1 MIRDANGKQRWVS
14 GFPSI
19 RAAEGDRDKT
29 RVKVREGNYSAPTR
43 QSFEE
48 FAAEW
53 LETRRPKLKPSTV
66 ASYADLLRD
75 HINPRIGRVP
85 LQKLTAEH
93 LDALYTELLTKGRR
107 NGTGGLSPRTVRYY
121 HTTVRAALQTAFRW
135 GRVTR
140 NEADRAEPPES
151 VRTEAAHWNVDELRR
166 FLLGVKDDR
175 LAPLYYTAAIPGC
188 DAGRHSVCGGKVSTS
203 RREPSRSSRL

>member
-1 MIRDANGKQRWVS
+1 MGEWLPPDPRCRRRPRQDAGEGARGQLQR
-14 GFPSI
+14 
-19 RAAEGDRDKT
+19 AD
-29 RVKVREGNYSAPTR
+29 APELR
-43 QSFEE
+43 EE

-107 NGTGGLSPRTVRYY
+107 NGTGGLSPRTV
-121 HTTVRAALQTAFRW
+121 
-135 GRVTR
+135 
-140 NEADRAEPPES
+140 
-151 VRTEAAHWNVDELRR
+151 
-166 FLLGVKDDR
+166 
-175 LAPLYYTAAIPGC
+175 
-188 DAGRHSVCGGKVSTS
+188 
-203 RREPSRSSRL
+203 

>member
-48 FAAEW
+48 VAAEW

-93 LDALYTELLTKGRR
+93 LDALYTKLLTKGRR
-107 NGTGGLSPRTVRYY
+107 NGTGGLSEDGP
-121 HTTVRAALQTAFRW
+121 
-135 GRVTR
+135 
-140 NEADRAEPPES
+140 
-151 VRTEAAHWNVDELRR
+151 
-166 FLLGVKDDR
+166 LLPHHRPCG
-175 LAPLYYTAAIPGC
+175 APDGLPVGARDPQRG
-188 DAGRHSVCGGKVSTS
+188 
-203 RREPSRSSRL
+203 RSSRAA